1 MNTKRFI
8 ISVIFTHLYVKLLG
22 TKLIGDSGKTLRY
35 RVRVL
40 YNKFY
45 IHNNYYNVL

>member
-8 ISVIFTHLYVKLLG
+8 ISVIFTHLYIKLPG
-22 TKLIGDSGKTLRY
+22 IKLIGDSGKTLRY

-40 YNKFY
+40 DNEFY
-45 IHNNYYNVL
+45 IPNNYYNVL